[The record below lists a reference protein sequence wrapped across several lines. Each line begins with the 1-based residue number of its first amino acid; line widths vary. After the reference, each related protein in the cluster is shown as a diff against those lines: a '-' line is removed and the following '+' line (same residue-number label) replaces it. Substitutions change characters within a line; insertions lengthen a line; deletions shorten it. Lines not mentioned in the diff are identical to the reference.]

1 MYGIFNS
8 VPSNDTQSSSTQH
21 HCVLLLQEVQEYWES
36 EKIFEED
43 APTDGRVGNVE
54 EKYFAT
60 FPFPYM
66 NGRLHLGHTFT
77 ISKVC

>member
-1 MYGIFNS
+1 MSFVKRDAIRN
-8 VPSNDTQSSSTQH
+8 
-21 HCVLLLQEVQEYWES
+21 LELEVQAYWES

-43 APTDGRVGNVE
+43 APTDGRVSTSQ

-77 ISKVC
+77 LTKVCAY

>member
-1 MYGIFNS
+1 MSFIKK
-8 VPSNDTQSSSTQH
+8 DT
-21 HCVLLLQEVQEYWES
+21 LRKLELEVQAYWANQN
-36 EKIFEED
+36 IFEEN
-43 APTDGRVGNVE
+43 APTDGRVGTSK

-77 ISKVC
+77 LTKV